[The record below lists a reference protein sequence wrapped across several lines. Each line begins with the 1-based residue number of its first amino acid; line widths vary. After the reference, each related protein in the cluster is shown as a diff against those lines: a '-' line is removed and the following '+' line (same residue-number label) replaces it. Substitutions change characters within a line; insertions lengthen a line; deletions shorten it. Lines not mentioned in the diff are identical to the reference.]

1 MGCLVAASDI
11 ECRLHRLVYD
21 PTHAM
26 LPKFLVRRKSSNRT
40 LGCQN
45 FRIGLAIESKHFV
58 APPRH
63 WETAI
68 LGAARKLL
76 RGTIN
81 LRHKPCGPFRAF
93 LTPHAQWRLSSR
105 VHPTGPIQKDR
116 LPQTEFWQVLH
127 VSSNVSPKC
136 KALGVCILHCFPF
149 HVRETSC
156 HISCF
161 FGISLVAS

>member
-1 MGCLVAASDI
+1 
-11 ECRLHRLVYD
+11 
-21 PTHAM
+21 M
-26 LPKFLVRRKSSNRT
+26 LRKFLVRGGGGVGLNRI
-40 LGCQN
+40 LRCQN
-45 FRIGLAIESKHFV
+45 PIIGLAIESKHFV

-81 LRHKPCGPFRAF
+81 LRHIPWGPFHAF
-93 LTPHAQWRLSSR
+93 LTPHAQWRLFSR
-105 VHPTGPIQKDR
+105 VHPNGSIQKDR

-136 KALGVCILHCFPF
+136 KAFSVCILHCFPF
-149 HVRETSC
+149 HVRETNWWKCDQDAPDIRAWCEGATWCSTQK
-156 HISCF
+156 
-161 FGISLVAS
+161 LD